1 MVRLRKKGNTSVV
14 ENHTRVLVTFYKTL
28 IFSWYKTMGSIVLN
42 RGACRYWTATTK
54 LRINQCFQEYNL
66 PYHLFQKDGDWY
78 LRTTDT
84 TDEWYNKSKNGDCF
98 PLIKWEGEAI
108 TIPH

>member
-14 ENHTRVLVTFYKTL
+14 ENHTRVLVTFYQTL

-42 RGACRYWTATTK
+42 NGGHWTATTK

-66 PYHLFQKDGDWY
+66 PYHLFRRMGTGTY
-78 LRTTDT
+78 ELLIPLMSGTTKT
-84 TDEWYNKSKNGDCF
+84 KAVTAF
-98 PLIKWEGEAI
+98 P
-108 TIPH
+108 

>member
-14 ENHTRVLVTFYKTL
+14 ENHTRVLVTFYQTL

-42 RGACRYWTATTK
+42 NGGHWTATTK

-66 PYHLFQKDGDWY
+66 PYHLFQKDGTGTY
-78 LRTTDT
+78 ELLIPLMSGTTKAKAVT
-84 TDEWYNKSKNGDCF
+84 AF
-98 PLIKWEGEAI
+98 P
-108 TIPH
+108 